1 MRDVAQVARAVEQA
15 FSSDKINYGAFG
27 DNMPHV
33 HFHIVPKQK
42 NGPEWGT
49 MFEMNPSANK
59 QLTKEEYQDIID
71 QIKCHL

>member
-1 MRDVAQVARAVEQA
+1 
-15 FSSDKINYGAFG
+15 
-27 DNMPHV
+27 MPHV

-49 MFEMNPSANK
+49 MFERNPSANK

-71 QIKCHL
+71 QIKSHL